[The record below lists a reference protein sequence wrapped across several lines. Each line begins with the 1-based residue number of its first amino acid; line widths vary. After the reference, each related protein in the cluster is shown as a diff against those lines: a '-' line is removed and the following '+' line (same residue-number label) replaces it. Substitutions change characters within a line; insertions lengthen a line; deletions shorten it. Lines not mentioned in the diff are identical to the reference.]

1 LTVSK
6 LDLSLLAIPTMYF
19 DLGLT
24 YVLCPFALTTFCEIG
39 VLSLLRLSDLVPEIP
54 VRLGYIKRRLYVT
67 QTVDEATID
76 CL

>member
-1 LTVSK
+1 
-6 LDLSLLAIPTMYF
+6 M
-19 DLGLT
+19 T